1 MSRVPQVSWS
11 SSNHFKARS
20 IRRRH
25 RCFERARSLSQMRRT
40 IQPFFLNSRLTKR
53 SLFLFC
59 SNFVNQKRRLF
70 TGRPRF
76 PLPCQKSPSTKMASF
91 FRGKAKSGLPVM
103 GTCRRQPM
111 IPASRNSMR
120 SFTSVVAF
128 PRDLTFR
135 MTSLRLSLVQIS
147 AITPTREGH
156 GYGSL
161 LREPAKARG

>member
-1 MSRVPQVSWS
+1 MSRKCCGHP
-11 SSNHFKARS
+11 SNRFKARS

-25 RCFERARSLSQMRRT
+25 RCFERARSLSQILR
-40 IQPFFLNSRLTKR
+40 IVQPFVLNSRLTKR

-59 SNFVNQKRRLF
+59 SNFVNQKRRLV

-91 FRGKAKSGLPVM
+91 FRGKAKSGRPIM
-103 GTCRRQPM
+103 GTCRRQPV
-111 IPASRNSMR
+111 IPASRNSIS

-147 AITPTREGH
+147 AITPTPDGD

-161 LREPAKARG
+161 IREPAKARG